1 LCLYCPILVFG
12 KNKSNCI
19 LLFLFLNK
27 MNGIKFIVP
36 FVFLI
41 DQNVLVF
48 MVWVQ
53 PQFHHCFTYFFLR
66 LRLPSVAWN
75 YREKSKKPIE
85 FTLPSLIDHYFTTH
99 AYFFLALERARSSW
113 MSNVFFSEE
122 KNLPS

>member
-1 LCLYCPILVFG
+1 MKKNPASLLSHFPQINYVFPNIFFQYKRIVFYCPTSILRNKRIVFVLSHFSFC

-66 LRLPSVAWN
+66 LRLPRFRSLELS
-75 YREKSKKPIE
+75 RKIKK
-85 FTLPSLIDHYFTTH
+85 
-99 AYFFLALERARSSW
+99 AY
-113 MSNVFFSEE
+113 
-122 KNLPS
+122 